1 MPNCVKTRGRF
12 FKTFLPVF
20 WIRNWIRIDFGRAKV
35 THMKEKVNKVK
46 KFIVSF
52 EDSRLSYSLEVLQ

>member
-12 FKTFLPVF
+12 LETYLPVL
-20 WIRNWIRIDFGRAKV
+20 WIRIRIRIDFGRAKV
-35 THMKEKVNKVK
+35 THMKEKVKKVK

-52 EDSRLSYSLEVLQ
+52 ED